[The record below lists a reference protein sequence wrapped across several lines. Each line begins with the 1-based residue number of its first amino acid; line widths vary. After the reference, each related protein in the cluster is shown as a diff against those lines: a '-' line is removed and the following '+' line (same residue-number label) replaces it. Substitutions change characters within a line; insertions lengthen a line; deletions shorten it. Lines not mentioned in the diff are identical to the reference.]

1 MYCIFACSCECAIG
15 ARVRLWPATHTKH
28 QRIGHYSFCV
38 RHLYTQFCYCC
49 CSYLL
54 FIRFIYL
61 FIYLLLWNWWLVIAS
76 IQMMIVG
83 LLNLSRLF
91 CCPFMFA
98 CACRCTL
105 RSDSTRWWLILS
117 TTNRPVANIQKIEVN
132 LCEIECDRIWRIHIF
147 SLYGHY
153 WCALKC
159 LLYFP
164 IWWMKKKILIIERIH
179 FYDVWLCQMQE
190 ERELTC
196 AWSGISNRIESLF
209 VTHALFASVYS
220 EEMGQLI
227 KVTEIRTVRT
237 ACGPK
242 VSTGRPFVIRWK
254 ALKFSYLRLL
264 YKHSK

>member
-105 RSDSTRWWLILS
+105 RSDSTRWWLILP

-190 ERELTC
+190 ERIDMRLVWNIE
-196 AWSGISNRIESLF
+196 SNRIVVCDTCIVRLCIFRRNGSINKSDWNSNCAHSVWAKSEHGPTVCYSMES
-209 VTHALFASVYS
+209 S
-220 EEMGQLI
+220 EILL
-227 KVTEIRTVRT
+227 
-237 ACGPK
+237 
-242 VSTGRPFVIRWK
+242 STIAV
-254 ALKFSYLRLL
+254 
-264 YKHSK
+264 